1 MHKKLG
7 YFLTILI
14 CTLIVVGVI
23 FTFYTLSTKGDLE
36 KEIVI
41 NSDGKAHDV
50 LEVNSMKLFPSE
62 KKLYD
67 IGLTSKLEGTFHV
80 RLDFNEIED
89 GGMKEF
95 VDVVIKVGEEE
106 IFEGKLSY
114 LLGDYVVEFDSL
126 IKKTSLTII
135 EIEYSMSEEVSNEAK
150 NTFSSFNIDLT
161 IERK

>member
-95 VDVVIKVGEEE
+95 VDVVITAANC
-106 IFEGKLSY
+106 ST
-114 LLGDYVVEFDSL
+114 LLGEVELPSGRTHADCV
-126 IKKTSLTII
+126 I
-135 EIEYSMSEEVSNEAK
+135 
-150 NTFSSFNIDLT
+150 FN
-161 IERK
+161 